1 MSTKPAPEVTSRRQ
15 MLVGKGWV
23 QGVALVMLFSFFVM
37 GILTWRTYT
46 DSMPQPTKV
55 VTASG

>member
-1 MSTKPAPEVTSRRQ
+1 MVATPTQRDTSKRQ

-37 GILTWRTYT
+37 GILTRL
-46 DSMPQPTKV
+46 SIRRLAV
-55 VTASG
+55 